1 MMVLETN
8 KVGMEGM
15 LMRILLKVLLFPFV
29 VLLTVI
35 VAVCRLVCTFS
46 TALLS
51 IFAFIVF
58 VIAIGTMILLGE
70 FSEGLRIMF
79 LAWLI
84 SPYGIPLLATFL
96 VELVALTV
104 V

>member
-1 MMVLETN
+1 
-8 KVGMEGM
+8 
-15 LMRILLKVLLFPFV
+15 MRILLKALLFPFV

-35 VAVCRLVCTFS
+35 VAVCRFVCTLS

-70 FSEGLRIMF
+70 LSEGLEIMF

-96 VELVALTV
+96 VELVDCLNSSIKAI
-104 V
+104 